1 MDERNEFNIFFK
13 FQQEIYSM
21 WDTLLDKSCQE
32 FHYLINLN
40 IYIYIFE
47 NDVQKLGKK

>member
-1 MDERNEFNIFFK
+1 MDGRNEFNIFFK
-13 FQQEIYSM
+13 FQQIYSM

-32 FHYLINLN
+32 FHNLN

>member
-32 FHYLINLN
+32 FHNLN
-40 IYIYIFE
+40 IYIYIFLKM
-47 NDVQKLGKK
+47 DVQKLGKK